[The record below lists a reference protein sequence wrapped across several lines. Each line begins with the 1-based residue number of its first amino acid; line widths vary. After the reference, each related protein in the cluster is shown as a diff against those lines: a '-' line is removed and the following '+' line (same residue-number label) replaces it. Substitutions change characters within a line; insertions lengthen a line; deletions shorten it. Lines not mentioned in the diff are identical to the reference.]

1 MSVLTEETL
10 IKANSIK
17 KRIDGLQE
25 EIKEFP
31 RYIIDQKEYKK
42 SGCMYVKRFLV
53 REKYKLKIPK
63 GYYLKDLEYELSEED
78 LQALV
83 DIRLRKIEQLQKDL
97 SELN

>member
-1 MSVLTEETL
+1 MTEETL

-17 KRIDGLQE
+17 KRIDELQE

-31 RYIIDQKEYKK
+31 RYIINREEYKK
-42 SGCMYVKRFLV
+42 SGNMYVKRFLV
-53 REKYKLKIPK
+53 RERCIIKIPK
-63 GYYLKDLEYELSEED
+63 GHYLKDLEYELSEED

-83 DIRLRKIEQLQKDL
+83 DIRLRKIEQLQKEL

>member
-1 MSVLTEETL
+1 MTEETL

-17 KRIDGLQE
+17 KRIDELQE

-31 RYIIDQKEYKK
+31 RYIINREEYKK
-42 SGCMYVKRFLV
+42 SGNMYVKRFLV
-53 REKYKLKIPK
+53 RERCIIKIPK
-63 GYYLKDLEYELSEED
+63 GHSLKDLEYELSEED

-83 DIRLRKIEQLQKDL
+83 DIRLRKIEQLQKEL